1 MVLRENVPHE
11 LADPVGVAGG
21 VVSREDLRQRRA
33 KAVCAGVAVL
43 TLDRQGP
50 QNDRIEAVRGA
61 GNELRGRPQPGR
73 AGGGEGRT
81 GTEGAWRE
89 PLAARE

>member
-1 MVLRENVPHE
+1 VVLREDVAHE

-21 VVSREDLRQRRA
+21 VISRLDLRQGRA
-33 KAVCAGVAVL
+33 KAVCAGIAVL

-50 QNDRIEAVRGA
+50 QHDRVEPVGDAWH
-61 GNELRGRPQPGR
+61 ELRRRLDLGR

-81 GTEGAWRE
+81 GTEGARRE
-89 PLAARE
+89 HLAARE